1 MLLLMADS
9 PPHVVGVRAVGKVNE
24 VEYETIL
31 LPALEKVQ
39 KQYGKLNYIMVLETS
54 VGNFSAGALLN
65 DIKAGFKY
73 YTKWEK
79 IAIVTDQKPIE
90 KFTDLVSLLIP
101 GEAKGFTLSDV
112 ELAKAWVAAPKEV
125 KGKW

>member
-1 MLLLMADS
+1 MTDT

-31 LPALEKVQ
+31 LPALEKAA

-65 DIKAGFKY
+65 DIKAGLKY

-79 IAIVTDQKPIE
+79 IAIVTNQKPVE

-101 GEAKGFTLSDV
+101 GQARGFAVSDI
-112 ELAKAWVAAPKEV
+112 ELAKAWVAAPKEF
-125 KGKW
+125 KGK